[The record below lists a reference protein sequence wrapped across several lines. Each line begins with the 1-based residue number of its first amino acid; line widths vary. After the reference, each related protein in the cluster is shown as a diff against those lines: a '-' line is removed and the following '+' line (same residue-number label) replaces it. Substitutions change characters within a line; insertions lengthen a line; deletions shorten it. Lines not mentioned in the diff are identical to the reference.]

1 MIEKGKINLRQFA
14 ILTMLFSLGSTILIV
29 PSALTAVSKQDGWIS
44 AIVGV
49 LLGMLLIGLY
59 TALGSRYPKQSLVQY
74 SETILGAWLGKIVA
88 LLFFSFFFL
97 LSSLVL
103 RNVGD
108 FITTIVMPETPIQIV
123 HWIFVLAVLMAV
135 SLGLEVI
142 ARSSE
147 IFLPWVVFLLL
158 ILIVFLVP
166 QIQFDRIQ
174 PVFESGTKAILHG
187 SLSIISIPY
196 LELTVFLMLYPYVNH
211 PEKIGPSYLKGGV
224 LGGLVIIIV
233 TMLCVFVLG
242 WDFTARHTFPSYT
255 LAKKSRSASSCS
267 GSRCWSPSSGS

>member
-1 MIEKGKINLRQFA
+1 M
-14 ILTMLFSLGSTILIV
+14 
-29 PSALTAVSKQDGWIS
+29 
-44 AIVGV
+44 
-49 LLGMLLIGLY
+49 
-59 TALGSRYPKQSLVQY
+59 
-74 SETILGAWLGKIVA
+74 
-88 LLFFSFFFL
+88 
-97 LSSLVL
+97 L

-255 LAKKSRSASSCS
+255 LAKKIQVGEFLQRIEVLVAVIWFLTIFFKLALASTPRCLASPSCS
-267 GSRCWSPSSGS
+267 A